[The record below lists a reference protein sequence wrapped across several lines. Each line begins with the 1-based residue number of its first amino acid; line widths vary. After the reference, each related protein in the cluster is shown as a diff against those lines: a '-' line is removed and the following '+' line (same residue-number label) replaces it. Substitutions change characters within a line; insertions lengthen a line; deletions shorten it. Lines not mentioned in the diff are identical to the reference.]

1 MPTTSLAGNVQESKA
16 QRQERLQSRFRDR
29 GGIFVP
35 SEGNAL
41 VEILLARG
49 VNGESPAKKR
59 PPRKSAVTPKPRSS
73 ASRTKTSRT
82 GASTRAS
89 RKSAFVASEGDENYP
104 PSMKKRRGT
113 SGTSKLQV
121 SKRTNGMDASISA
134 GLSLPHAATQRKPFA
149 DQLADAIKHTKTRTV
164 PDSCSPSMKIEPAE
178 PATSLGA
185 PSQQGKRERALGKCK
200 AKPAAVLAPRY
211 SDEPKDSGEEHV
223 SKSTKCPALLLVERQ
238 GREKQDGQTRGQGF
252 AAPEIEQM
260 NGAGVNARRPP
271 LLHDQS
277 ESGSDSGIP
286 LAKKH
291 AAAKLKR
298 ARSLGGTRTKPK
310 TSKEEA
316 PPLLTKKRGR
326 PKGKALPRP
335 AEDSSAKAK
344 NIMETVDTG
353 PRRKKPSV
361 ADEGDAET
369 ETVPLAPRR
378 RRKVAPNANPPP
390 PPTTTTMLIEVD
402 SGEVGREVQV
412 LQGKIALVPAKVPRK
427 RKERIKA
434 SFDKDDKNNDD
445 EHEYENT
452 HGLPQKKRQRA
463 DLTASRMA
471 KENKEMSRSAREAAT
486 KVDKPLPSPVKKP
499 ARVTPKP
506 SSKAKAKTAR
516 RGSRA
521 GAGAKSGTRRRGLPL
536 DVRRRIEVVA
546 QNFLATDFDDDDPID
561 FLR

>member
-1 MPTTSLAGNVQESKA
+1 L
-16 QRQERLQSRFRDR
+16 RLVS
-29 GGIFVP
+29 
-35 SEGNAL
+35 STHY
-41 VEILLARG
+41 ILLCYL
-49 VNGESPAKKR
+49 VLFH
-59 PPRKSAVTPKPRSS
+59 V
-73 ASRTKTSRT
+73 
-82 GASTRAS
+82 
-89 RKSAFVASEGDENYP
+89 
-104 PSMKKRRGT
+104 
-113 SGTSKLQV
+113 
-121 SKRTNGMDASISA
+121 GMDASISA

-149 DQLADAIKHTKTRTV
+149 DQLADASAYHSIFKLEHKRLNSSSPSLTVKHTKTRTV

-298 ARSLGGTRTKPK
+298 ARSLGGTHTKPK

-452 HGLPQKKRQRA
+452 HGLPQKKRQHA
-463 DLTASRMA
+463 DLTARYAFFSPDH
-471 KENKEMSRSAREAAT
+471 RSPPPGISLEGLSKTDCKLCTVAAWRKRT
-486 KVDKPLPSPVKKP
+486 K
-499 ARVTPKP
+499 R
-506 SSKAKAKTAR
+506 
-516 RGSRA
+516 
-521 GAGAKSGTRRRGLPL
+521 
-536 DVRRRIEVVA
+536 
-546 QNFLATDFDDDDPID
+546 
-561 FLR
+561 